1 MLACSIKWLEWFTR
15 VKRGVWGTL
24 KVCRGNWDWIWMMI
38 TKWILKLL
46 QTCELLCYLNKRHMI
61 FNLGP
66 RIFILGAYLAP
77 WPFTQITNPEDSLN
91 TCNFIVKGQW
101 LVKSAL
107 SSHNHHHRP
116 TQELNTNGWKY
127 MNMDKFLHVSMK
139 KLSFIPSPKN
149 IL

>member
-1 MLACSIKWLEWFTR
+1 
-15 VKRGVWGTL
+15 
-24 KVCRGNWDWIWMMI
+24 
-38 TKWILKLL
+38 
-46 QTCELLCYLNKRHMI
+46 MI

-66 RIFILGAYLAP
+66 
-77 WPFTQITNPEDSLN
+77 QITNPEDGLN

-127 MNMDKFLHVSMK
+127 MNMDKFLHVSK
-139 KLSFIPSPKN
+139 KKIIFYSLP
-149 IL
+149 

>member
-1 MLACSIKWLEWFTR
+1 MQHQMAR
-15 VKRGVWGTL
+15 VIYKSKKGCMRDFKSLSWKL
-24 KVCRGNWDWIWMMI
+24 SLDLNNDNKMN
-38 TKWILKLL
+38 ILKLL
-46 QTCELLCYLNKRHMI
+46 QTCELLSYSNKWHMI

-66 RIFILGAYLAP
+66 RVFMLGAYLAP
-77 WPFTQITNPEDSLN
+77 WPFTQITNPEDGLN

-139 KLSFIPSPKN
+139 KIIFYSLP
-149 IL
+149 